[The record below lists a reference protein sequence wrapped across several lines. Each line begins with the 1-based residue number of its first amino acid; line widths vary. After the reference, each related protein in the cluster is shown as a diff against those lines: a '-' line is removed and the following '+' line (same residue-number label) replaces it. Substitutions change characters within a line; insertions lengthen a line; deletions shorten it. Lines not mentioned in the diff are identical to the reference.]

1 MRSDVKVGLIC
12 VFVLVLGFVVYFTM
26 NRGDKPREGEVN
38 NSSTP
43 GILSA
48 NPNNGGGGVP
58 LIAPPAASQPTTL
71 AGPGGSTP
79 DPMALV
85 PASQPASQ
93 PTVRLT
99 GPGEFGRP
107 ITTPIPLLPTTQPTT
122 LAGGGTTTQPVII
135 IGGGAGIPGL
145 GDNGLNVTPITPVL
159 TPVTGASSEYVIKKG
174 DLLVNVAKANRTTV
188 AEILKLNPGLNP
200 NRLSVNQKIKLPAP
214 GTGLRSSTPTMPVTP
229 TTPTTRPVTT
239 ATTRPTASGQPGG
252 TYVVKKGDDL
262 RKIALAVYGD
272 KNMWEKIYR
281 ANRGT
286 IKDPDTIRVGMTLK
300 LPPKN

>member
-26 NRGDKPREGEVN
+26 NRGEKPRDGEVN

-48 NPNNGGGGVP
+48 NPNNTGGGVS
-58 LIAPPAASQPTTL
+58 LIAPPAATHPTTLFGPGGGVDTPALVSTSQPT
-71 AGPGGSTP
+71 
-79 DPMALV
+79 
-85 PASQPASQ
+85 SQ

-107 ITTPIPLLPTTQPTT
+107 ITPPIPPLPTTQPTT
-122 LAGGGTTTQPVII
+122 IAGGGGVTTQPILI
-135 IGGGAGIPGL
+135 TGGGVGIPGL
-145 GDNGLNVTPITPVL
+145 GDNGLSIPPITPVL
-159 TPVTGASSEYVIKKG
+159 TPVTGTSSEYVIKKG

-188 AEILKLNPGLNP
+188 AEILKLNPGINP

-214 GTGLRSSTPTMPVTP
+214 GTGLRSSTPTMPLTPTTP
-229 TTPTTRPVTT
+229 TTPTTRP
-239 ATTRPTASGQPGG
+239 ATRPAASGQPGG

-262 RKIALAVYGD
+262 RKIAQAVYGD

-281 ANRGT
+281 ANRNV
-286 IKDPDTIRVGMTLK
+286 IKDPDTIRVGVTLK